1 MHAALF
7 FVATRCCGKS
17 LLIKRGSPGAAHGR
31 HTCCLSPASFLCA
44 AAATHIGRSR
54 RQQQQQHTHRRLPL
68 PLPSPL
74 PPLIQVRRSR
84 MKQAA
89 RQRHSSPHLL
99 SFPSLPLLLRLC
111 FPLPY
116 LLLFPVTRSLSS
128 SPCSPH
134 PCSLSLPLT
143 LHLPSLLLRCP
154 EADLPVN
161 VSGEEDEAELRRMS
175 RTKCKRWA

>member
-1 MHAALF
+1 MQKHQSPSYLF
-7 FVATRCCGKS
+7 ICSGQARRPQPTAPATTGT
-17 LLIKRGSPGAAHGR
+17 
-31 HTCCLSPASFLCA
+31 HTY
-44 AAATHIGRSR
+44 
-54 RQQQQQHTHRRLPL
+54 RRLPL

-84 MKQAA
+84 MKQEA

-99 SFPSLPLLLRLC
+99 SFPYLPPLLLLC